1 METFT
6 DTPKLDLAAV
16 RREFPILSR
25 EKYGKPLVYFD
36 NAASTQKPRCVIDKM
51 DRFYSDGYSNIHRG
65 VHFLSEEA
73 TAAYEQA
80 RGSVAKFIGAESS
93 DQIVFTR
100 NATESVN
107 LVASSFL
114 PSVARPGASI
124 VVTVMEHHAN
134 IVPWQLAA
142 AKLDMHVRPVRVS
155 QQGEVDRNDFRKALS
170 EDAVMVAFCH
180 VSNSLGTI
188 NPAREMIIES
198 HEKGLPVLLDGAQ
211 AVPHFPVD
219 MRELGCDFFVFSGH
233 KLFGPTGIG
242 VLYGKKERLESMP
255 PYQGGGDMIERVSFS
270 GTTYAPPPARF
281 EAGTPH
287 IAGAIGLGEAIRYI
301 GGLGHAVMESQ
312 EQALLDH
319 ATKGLRAVDGL
330 RIIGEATEKV
340 AVVSFVVDGV
350 HPHDLA
356 TFLDRDGVAVRAGH
370 HCTQPLLEFY
380 GLNATTRASFAFY
393 NTLEE
398 VDVFLESL
406 KSAID
411 LLR

>member
-406 KSAID
+406 KSAVD